1 MVRIKQGFR
10 FNSVCINEVPLYH
23 TRPNKQLVLISEA
36 YRKQLHVLI
45 HSIYKPH
52 SHTLVHT
59 YVIAV
64 LSL

>member
-36 YRKQLHVLI
+36 YRKQLHVPI
-45 HSIYKPH
+45 HST
-52 SHTLVHT
+52 SHTVTH
-59 YVIAV
+59 
-64 LSL
+64 